1 MDPSQGPEL
10 AEPMPLSDMLGVAGK
25 RAERAERGIAVAAA
39 GAAGAAARHAD
50 AGAGG
55 GAAADAAAGTATA
68 SARLGH
74 VPWLPVIAVWQRVS
88 TQVAGFRSGLA
99 LEELQRRTVERAA
112 MDTCG
117 AYGS

>member
-1 MDPSQGPEL
+1 M
-10 AEPMPLSDMLGVAGK
+10 
-25 RAERAERGIAVAAA
+25 
-39 GAAGAAARHAD
+39 
-50 AGAGG
+50 GG
-55 GAAADAAAGTATA
+55 GWWRIDGLVNGGVGQCERSPTGTY
-68 SARLGH
+68 RLGH

-99 LEELQRRTVERAA
+99 LEELQRRAVERAA

>member
-1 MDPSQGPEL
+1 MSN
-10 AEPMPLSDMLGVAGK
+10 MLGVARAGK
-25 RAERAERGIAVAAA
+25 PAERGAAVVAAA
-39 GAAGAAARHAD
+39 SAAATATAVRHAD

-99 LEELQRRTVERAA
+99 LEELQRRAVERPA

>member
-1 MDPSQGPEL
+1 MSN
-10 AEPMPLSDMLGVAGK
+10 MLGVARAGK
-25 RAERAERGIAVAAA
+25 PAERGAAVVAAA
-39 GAAGAAARHAD
+39 SAAATATATAVRHAD
-50 AGAGG
+50 ASAGG

-99 LEELQRRTVERAA
+99 LEELQRRAVERAA